1 VQFFTGI
8 VGVVGGVVGGVVAG
22 VVLCGTVVNKQFEA
36 VYNRFQI
43 FILP

>member
-22 VVLCGTVVNKQFEA
+22 VVLCGTVVNKQFET